1 MSAKKRKIDKSNV
14 IIVLIIGALV
24 AIICAFGYIIWH
36 NNNQS
41 PQPADNAI
49 AIDKAPQYGACE
61 LTTTNT
67 IKKSFEADRIITIS
81 EGVRIGEKQLN
92 NTIGEGCMFS
102 FSTKESNANSLT
114 ASVYDYLVG
123 DENGGGVEIVG
134 ENWSE
139 VGGSNPIAYFGEAT
153 ENDGQTTVYM
163 YRILPGSK
171 NILLALRQPSNA
183 ITFDREDA
191 FNFIGGIAASL
202 NLSVV
207 NEKINGDSPETFEP
221 GGITDNP

>member
-1 MSAKKRKIDKSNV
+1 MKRKQLHKQNSIIIV
-14 IIVLIIGALV
+14 IIVALIAIIGAISYL
-24 AIICAFGYIIWH
+24 IWH
-36 NNNQS
+36 NNNQK
-41 PQPADNAI
+41 PVQVETAVNVEE
-49 AIDKAPQYGACE
+49 APHYGACE

-67 IKKSFEADRIITIS
+67 IKKSFEADRIIALN

-123 DENGGGVEIVG
+123 DENGGGVELVG
-134 ENWSE
+134 EDWAE
-139 VGGSNPIAYFGEAT
+139 VGGSSPIAYFGEAT
-153 ENDGQTTVYM
+153 ENEGQTTVYM

-171 NILLALRQPSNA
+171 NILLALRQPTNA
-183 ITFDREDA
+183 ITFNREDA
-191 FNFIGGIAASL
+191 FNFLGVIASSA

-207 NEKINGDSPETFEP
+207 DTKVNGDADEPFEP

>member
-1 MSAKKRKIDKSNV
+1 MKRKQLHKQNSIIIV
-14 IIVLIIGALV
+14 IIVALIAIIGAISYL
-24 AIICAFGYIIWH
+24 IWH
-36 NNNQS
+36 NNNQKPIQVETTVS
-41 PQPADNAI
+41 VEE
-49 AIDKAPQYGACE
+49 APHYGACE

-67 IKKSFEADRIITIS
+67 IKKSFEADRIIALN

-123 DENGGGVEIVG
+123 DENGGGVELVG
-134 ENWSE
+134 EDWAE
-139 VGGSNPIAYFGEAT
+139 VGGSSPIAYFGEAT
-153 ENDGQTTVYM
+153 ENEGQTTVYM

-171 NILLALRQPSNA
+171 NILLALRQPTNA
-183 ITFDREDA
+183 ITFNREDA
-191 FNFIGGIAASL
+191 FNFLGVIASSV

-207 NEKINGDSPETFEP
+207 DTKVTGDADEPFEP